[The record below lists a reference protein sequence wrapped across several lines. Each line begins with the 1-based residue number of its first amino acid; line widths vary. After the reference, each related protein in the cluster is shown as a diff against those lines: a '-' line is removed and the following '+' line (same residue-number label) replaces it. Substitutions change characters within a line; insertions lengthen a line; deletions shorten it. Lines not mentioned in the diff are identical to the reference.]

1 MNRASGSSAKASL
14 ADLVRPMLW
23 RLGGAGLLATVTELS
38 GLGLMATATWLIMTA
53 AGQPPIT
60 ALTVAIV
67 TVRALAI
74 SRGAFRY
81 AERLAGHDA
90 VLRIV
95 TEVRARVFASLA
107 RQPGLV
113 ARRGDALSR
122 MVSDVDAVQDLVVRV
137 ALPAFAAALAGVVA
151 VIAALAIDPY
161 AGLVLALGLLLC
173 GLVLPA
179 LAARVTAA
187 GASSLAPLRA
197 AYSVAT
203 IDLVH
208 GAADL
213 AAFGARTSFEEAASA
228 TAAQLAALEKRLAR
242 RALAV
247 DLLGSLV
254 IAATAAGVVLAAL
267 ARDVPGVWIGVLA
280 VGTLAAGE
288 VALSLV
294 GAARKR
300 AEISGA
306 LARLRPLLAPAAPAG
321 APAPGAAPSPASGS
335 MQITDMHGKTTPGSM
350 HIRDLHQTVEL
361 IDVSVR
367 YRDGG
372 PPALETFSLT
382 LPPGSRTALVGP
394 SGAGKSTVLGL
405 ISGSIAPSEGEV
417 RYGGE
422 PLPQEAY
429 SLVGGLF
436 ADAAVFHAS
445 VLDNV
450 TLGRPSTMEEREA
463 AAEAAGLLEWI
474 EAQPDG
480 WDTLVGEEGTAMSGG
495 QRQRLTLARALLH
508 APPVLV
514 LDEPTEGLD
523 PRHAD
528 EVLRRLLAYAGDRTV
543 VLVTHRLAETSG
555 FDQVV
560 QLA

>member
-1 MNRASGSSAKASL
+1 
-14 ADLVRPMLW
+14 MLW

-38 GLGLMATATWLIMTA
+38 GLGLMATATWLLMTA

-95 TEVRARVFASLA
+95 TEVRARVFANLA
-107 RQPGLV
+107 SRPELV

-137 ALPAFAAALAGVVA
+137 ALPAFAATLAGVVA
-151 VIAALAIDPY
+151 VAAAIAVDPL
-161 AGLVLALGLLLC
+161 AGLVLAVGLLICGLLLP
-173 GLVLPA
+173 G
-179 LAARVTAA
+179 LAARLTAS
-187 GASSLAPLRA
+187 ASATLAPLRA

-213 AAFGARTSFEEAASA
+213 AAFGARASFEQSAAA
-228 TAAQLAALEKRLAR
+228 TASELAAVEKRLAR
-242 RALAV
+242 QALGV

-254 IAATAAGVVLAAL
+254 IAATAAGVVLVAL

-288 VALSLV
+288 IALSLV
-294 GAARKR
+294 AAARKR
-300 AEISGA
+300 SEISGA
-306 LARLRPLLAPAAPAG
+306 LARLRPLLSPVPSGASAASAAPGASAAPAAQDPRWIRDQGRILVQDSTENPDPGPMPPTPPTPQAMELDAVTVRYREGG
-321 APAPGAAPSPASGS
+321 APA
-335 MQITDMHGKTTPGSM
+335 
-350 HIRDLHQTVEL
+350 
-361 IDVSVR
+361 
-367 YRDGG
+367 
-372 PPALETFSLT
+372 LEHFSLS
-382 LPPGSRTALVGP
+382 LPPGSKTALVGP

-405 ISGSIAPSEGEV
+405 LAGAIQPSDGVV
-417 RYGGE
+417 RYAGE
-422 PLPQEAY
+422 PLPEEAY
-429 SLVGGLF
+429 ELVGGLF

-445 VLDNV
+445 VLENV
-450 TLGRPSTMEEREA
+450 TLGRPSTMEERAA
-463 AAEAAGLLEWI
+463 AAEAAGLLDWI

-480 WDTLVGEEGTAMSGG
+480 WDTLVGEEGAAMSGG

-523 PRHAD
+523 PVHAD
-528 EVLRRLLAYAGDRTV
+528 EVLRRVLAYAGDRTV
-543 VLVTHRLAETSG
+543 VLVTHRTAETSA
-555 FDQVV
+555 FDTVV
-560 QLA
+560 RLT